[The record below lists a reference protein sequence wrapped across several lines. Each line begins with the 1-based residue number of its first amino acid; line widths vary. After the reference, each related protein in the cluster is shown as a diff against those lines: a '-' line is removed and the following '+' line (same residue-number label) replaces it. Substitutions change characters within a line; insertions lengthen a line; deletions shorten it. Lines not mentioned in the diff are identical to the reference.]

1 MSWIQE
7 LPFSNRFEKG
17 SRRDSATG
25 RKHEVCLSIACLAGQ
40 EVPARQVRRS
50 TLRQSNL
57 MLHSTVPP
65 TGYSCT
71 GQADLVLSTARR
83 ASLGSDAGWSHL
95 GGWCRPGRSGPVS
108 GFRGPPTDSHG
119 TEEDV
124 THGLDAQAEHI
135 ELLLQLSIGLLVVAQ
150 RWRDHPAL
158 RLLLAHGA
166 DTSLVNPSNSLSNL
180 T

>member
-1 MSWIQE
+1 M
-7 LPFSNRFEKG
+7 
-17 SRRDSATG
+17 
-25 RKHEVCLSIACLAGQ
+25 
-40 EVPARQVRRS
+40 
-50 TLRQSNL
+50 
-57 MLHSTVPP
+57 
-65 TGYSCT
+65 
-71 GQADLVLSTARR
+71 
-83 ASLGSDAGWSHL
+83 
-95 GGWCRPGRSGPVS
+95 S

-180 T
+180 PVRSPQRFTSLPLSAYPPALLE